1 MNWIRITWKI
11 KSVYS
16 MIWKMS
22 FYKLQKSNSTHKEPL
37 ITERGICE
45 NKDIWV
51 ILFRIFFISRFSN
64 MHFIFISIGFC
75 LSFLGCAQKNVD
87 MKNFFVQRP
96 SSKWFEIKEGGA
108 DFAWYNKEIYGAI
121 YIDSN
126 CKQKFEDRPLKDSY
140 LSLTQGITTG
150 TPIQQNKRII
160 DGREALFSVQNGVI
174 DGITVRLASVV
185 LSKDECLY
193 DFSLAITL

>member
-1 MNWIRITWKI
+1 
-11 KSVYS
+11 
-16 MIWKMS
+16 
-22 FYKLQKSNSTHKEPL
+22 
-37 ITERGICE
+37 
-45 NKDIWV
+45 
-51 ILFRIFFISRFSN
+51 
-64 MHFIFISIGFC
+64 MHIIFISLGFW

-87 MKNFFVQRP
+87 VKNFFVQRP

-108 DFAWYNKEIYGAI
+108 DFAWYNKDIYGAI

-150 TPIQQNKRII
+150 RPIQQNKRII
-160 DGREALFSVQNGVI
+160 DDREALFSVQNGVI

-193 DFSLAITL
+193 DFLYIAPPEDFDKGLKDFLYSVQSFSTANQRTQGLPKNKNNKQQN